1 MDASKADDVVMTQL
15 VSAMHAHGAR
25 FDGDAGAVGRMM
37 AEWQHANAKRMKA
50 EQERMKQAQEAKEQE
65 AKNEERVAAVNAVIN
80 PLSWNVPA
88 LPARDPASIAYATH
102 HGQLDKVSRT
112 VVERADRGFPVF
124 R

>member
-1 MDASKADDVVMTQL
+1 MADLEKATGKDL
-15 VSAMHAHGAR
+15 
-25 FDGDAGAVGRMM
+25 
-37 AEWQHANAKRMKA
+37 KR
-50 EQERMKQAQEAKEQE
+50 ERQERLAEEEAARAQAEREAKKKEQE